1 MPICLF
7 CGTKND
13 DDAKFC
19 EACGKTMS
27 RVKQCVRCDEEIPI
41 KAKFCKYCGFDQ
53 DKDPFDWSDL

>member
-1 MPICLF
+1 
-7 CGTKND
+7 
-13 DDAKFC
+13 
-19 EACGKTMS
+19 MS